1 MASLPE
7 FISQESRQL
16 MIHFTPAPPFS
27 LTCWCTFI
35 AHWSAGAAAVHI
47 GRFRGDTPRATAS
60 VIHVLIC
67 FSVHHAWGSLKGSWG
82 SWWGWA
88 GCHAANLGEIF
99 ISWSVANNLQQENR
113 MGTFTPKARCQDQN
127 HLSARLFLSCHSSW
141 GIAGT
146 CLWVEP
152 MALWLGAWIFLHW
165 ELRALNLAHVSW
177 YVNCDVLRG
186 WEC

>member
-1 MASLPE
+1 MDAWDAHFNGSLLPNDGGSLVSTRHYCEASTVFVLRWSCPLACL
-7 FISQESRQL
+7 QL
-16 MIHFTPAPPFS
+16 MIHFTHPPFS

-113 MGTFTPKARCQDQN
+113 TGTFTPKARCQDQN
-127 HLSARLFLSCHSSW
+127 HLSARLFLCATVHE
-141 GIAGT
+141 G
-146 CLWVEP
+146 
-152 MALWLGAWIFLHW
+152 
-165 ELRALNLAHVSW
+165 
-177 YVNCDVLRG
+177 
-186 WEC
+186 